1 MRYAEEV
8 VLAFP
13 ELESFDGISI
23 EELLSSEYSLH
34 NQHSKNDNQNI
45 YDFLY
50 KLKKALRL
58 KEFLVKR
65 KRANEEK
72 NAVALSNLPPFL
84 YISASNSRDPFH
96 PSSFSKLR
104 SSSASA
110 SPSPQQRSSV
120 SRTFSSRSAFAA
132 PTASALS
139 RSYSFMSHQQQQATL
154 PPSSQRK
161 EVINSHQFDYYYQQ
175 QARQQE
181 QQQQHQEDQNAVGS
195 AGSNY
200 SSAYSHM
207 VSNEEKGEGGQ
218 QQQHQQPAHQK
229 AVSSTGSKA
238 STIPATTTNHVQ
250 SSQPPPQEE
259 GEGSANVA
267 RRKATSLSPTMM
279 RRASTTSQF
288 IPTTFDPIVQNSP
301 HFMSDTHT
309 SKQVGRINETNFL
322 PHWTWSLSRSAE
334 EGGLATSHLT
344 HDKVTNQNTK
354 NNASLSQSLPVPV
367 TSSVPITPNYLNM
380 TMNSHGVSLPAF
392 DPAVKTQWNSP
403 GAFHRRKQNS
413 SYYTRDDNTVK
424 DDRSIVSSSLLQS
437 TESKKIRMKRYGII
451 NNGDDGGMGGGI
463 ETATYHSDGE
473 ASTRGRVAANL
484 SRGNFRDMQENEK
497 YSIWHPRYR
506 VPVPVF
512 GYSKPFS
519 YRDKPKLK

>member
-13 ELESFDGISI
+13 ELESFDGVSI

-110 SPSPQQRSSV
+110 SPSPQQRSSL

-139 RSYSFMSHQQQQATL
+139 RSYSFVSQQQQQATV

-175 QARQQE
+175 QARQQ
-181 QQQQHQEDQNAVGS
+181 QQQQQEDQNAVGS

-207 VSNEEKGEGGQ
+207 VSNEEKGEGRQ

-238 STIPATTTNHVQ
+238 STIPATTINHVQ
-250 SSQPPPQEE
+250 SSQPLLQEE
-259 GEGSANVA
+259 GEASANAA
-267 RRKATSLSPTMM
+267 RRRATSLSPTMM

-367 TSSVPITPNYLNM
+367 TSSSVPITPNYLNM

-413 SYYTRDDNTVK
+413 SYYTRDENTVK

-451 NNGDDGGMGGGI
+451 NNGDDGMGGGGI